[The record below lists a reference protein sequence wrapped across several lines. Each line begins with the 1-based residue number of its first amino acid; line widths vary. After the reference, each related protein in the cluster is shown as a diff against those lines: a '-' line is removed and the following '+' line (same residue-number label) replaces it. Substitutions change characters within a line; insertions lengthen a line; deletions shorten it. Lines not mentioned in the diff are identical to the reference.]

1 VSTTRGVAAIH
12 PVRRGPDLERSG
24 SPDELHVSS
33 KLPAE
38 GGRSVA
44 SMLATTTVE
53 RTRARRRDATA
64 GARAM
69 VPWLLGVA
77 PYGLVIGVS
86 AAQADIP
93 TAAGWLTGLLI
104 YSGSAQVATIELLD
118 AGAASLVVVATAL
131 AIHMRLIIYSGA
143 MAGHWRGTSLRWR
156 ALAAYLLVDPSFA
169 VGVDRYQRSGDRSG
183 AHAHYLGGAV
193 ALWVTWM
200 AAIATGG
207 TLGARLPVGLH
218 LEFVIPLFLV
228 GEVVVRLGTPAI
240 RRASLTAVAVAVAGY
255 SAPLHVG
262 LVGAIV
268 AGIAVGL
275 ATPRGPR

>member
-1 VSTTRGVAAIH
+1 MSTTGGVAAIH
-12 PVRRGPDLERSG
+12 PVRRGPDVARSG

-53 RTRARRRDATA
+53 HTRARRRDATA

-131 AIHMRLIIYSGA
+131 AINMRLIIYSGA
-143 MAGHWRGTSLRWR
+143 IAGHWRGTSLRWR

-183 AHAHYLGGAV
+183 AHAHYLGGAI

-200 AAIATGG
+200 AAIATGAS
-207 TLGARLPVGLH
+207 LGARLPVGLH

>member
-1 VSTTRGVAAIH
+1 
-12 PVRRGPDLERSG
+12 
-24 SPDELHVSS
+24 VSS
-33 KLPAE
+33 KLAAA
-38 GGRSVA
+38 GRRNVA
-44 SMLATTTVE
+44 SMPATTTVE
-53 RTRARRRDATA
+53 RTRARRRDAEA

-93 TAAGWLTGLLI
+93 SAAGWLTGLLI

-131 AIHMRLIIYSGA
+131 AINMRLIIYSGA
-143 MAGHWRGTSLRWR
+143 IAGHWRGTSLRWR

-200 AAIATGG
+200 AAIATGA
-207 TLGARLPVGLH
+207 TVGARLPAGLH

-240 RRASLTAVAVAVAGY
+240 RRACLTAVAVAVAGY